1 MIQSIKQQ
9 ILLFLCL
16 KLKNYKVPATIK
28 RMQYRPV
35 YKDINNCLC
44 YTEISDNHQTAAIP
58 NSTSD
63 NKLLRYYSWTAPLHY
78 IFFRFVSVLFFFCT
92 LHPKSTAIKPVVE
105 KFLFLLK
112 RNILKRINK
121 QF

>member
-9 ILLFLCL
+9 FLLFLCL
-16 KLKNYKVPATIK
+16 NLKNYKVPATIK
-28 RMQYRPV
+28 RKQYRPV
-35 YKDINNCLC
+35 FKDINNCLC

-58 NSTSD
+58 NLTSD
-63 NKLLRYYSWTAPLHY
+63 NKLLRYYSWTAPFFLH
-78 IFFRFVSVLFFFCT
+78 IT
-92 LHPKSTAIKPVVE
+92 PKV
-105 KFLFLLK
+105 FLFLLK